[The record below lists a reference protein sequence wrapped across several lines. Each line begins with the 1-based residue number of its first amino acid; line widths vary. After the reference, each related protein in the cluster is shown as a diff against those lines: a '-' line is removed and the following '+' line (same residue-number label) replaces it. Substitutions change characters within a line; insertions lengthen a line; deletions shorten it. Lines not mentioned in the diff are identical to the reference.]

1 MEVKHKEI
9 KPYGKVFSQGEEYFL
24 LAPHTEK
31 DVWSD
36 GTFRF
41 LVVPFTDYNFKPFV
55 PRFIIT
61 TQFLIEYSVWD
72 EITIIVQEPE

>member
-1 MEVKHKEI
+1 MNVRHKEI
-9 KPYGKVFSQGEEYFL
+9 KPYGKIFSHEQEYFL

-36 GTFRF
+36 GTFQF
-41 LVVPFTDYNFKPFV
+41 LVVPFSSKPEV

-61 TQFLIEYSVWD
+61 TQFLLEYSVWD
-72 EITIIVQEPE
+72 EITIVVSELEE